1 MPAMSKEEPSAQPAG
16 LSGAGRQSA
25 SDASAGT
32 PKPRVVARLYGEP
45 LTDVPPGLYIPPDAL
60 EVVLERF
67 EGPLDLLLWLI
78 RSQKFDVMDIPM
90 AVLTEQYM
98 AYVELI
104 RRTNLELASAYL
116 VMAATLMSIKSRM
129 LLPKRPDALTGE
141 EVEDPRAELM
151 RRLQEYERMR
161 AAAKDLD
168 AMPRLGRDFLTA
180 CVPLDAEE
188 SARPLA
194 MITPEELSLAWE
206 SVEAL
211 LAFSAHHRVSREE
224 LSVREHMT
232 EVLRALQGRDFIR
245 LADLY
250 EPGADRQQIAVWLL
264 AVLELGK
271 HFLVNLTQAEPYGAV
286 YIRPEHAALFADAGA
301 AEERAERTPEELDA
315 EWKAFFEGRMI
326 PGSQGTLF

>member
-1 MPAMSKEEPSAQPAG
+1 MSKEVPSNPAA
-16 LSGAGRQSA
+16 GASEAARSSA
-25 SDASAGT
+25 SGESSGT
-32 PKPRVVARLYGEP
+32 PKAHVVARLYGEP
-45 LTDVPPGLYIPPDAL
+45 LTDIPPGLYIPPDAL

-161 AAAKDLD
+161 AAAKTLD
-168 AMPRLGRDFLTA
+168 ALPRLGRDFLTA
-180 CVPLDAEE
+180 RPVPEDGEGERLL
-188 SARPLA
+188 P
-194 MITPEELSLAWE
+194 MITASELALAWE
-206 SVEAL
+206 AVEAL

-232 EVLRALQGRDFIR
+232 EVLRALQGKDFIR
-245 LADLY
+245 LTDLY

-286 YIRPEHAALFADAGA
+286 YIRPEHSALFADAGA
-301 AEERAERTPEELDA
+301 GGQVRERTVEEIDA
-315 EWKAFFEGRMI
+315 EWREFFEGRAV
-326 PGSQGTLF
+326 PGSQGELF